1 MILKKIK
8 QKKADPLESA
18 VSFGYYKKIIY
29 SNSCTRTSFSEAASP
44 LGLQPG

>member
-18 VSFGYYKKIIY
+18 VSFGYYKK
-29 SNSCTRTSFSEAASP
+29 SFIPIPAPVQAFQK
-44 LGLQPG
+44 QPVR